1 MNTALTALLGKPITT
16 AGGNHGRKDSN
27 QIPEKDS
34 FQSLFSQISQADHS
48 KAPAAL
54 MDKEDRNKLKSLLE
68 NMKAM
73 IESLKNAESISE
85 DKLEELNQMTD
96 EIMSRVSSAPFSI
109 NIAAIEKKLEDI
121 FDQSAEE
128 EALINRGESQEL
140 ETKLQGVLGE
150 IEGILENGKS
160 FESIRMY
167 SGISVSSLN
176 NEETA
181 IKARRPENI
190 ELEIHT
196 IWQQFQGMVQ
206 KLSKNN
212 QWQQMDVKT
221 GQDMKD
227 LLQKLNSIS
236 QTLSTQE
243 KGEWKALVAK
253 VIQDG
258 TGQEKQLFQKLMTA
272 LQNRAEM
279 PKTYNQQTHVTGKE
293 MVKWVKQSFGGEWDR
308 EAKIM
313 TSKQSD
319 LPQATTLPSV
329 KVEQHIIQ
337 MNQSQDSPSLQK
349 QLHQKLE
356 QLIQSSRMFTN
367 AKGNTEMQI
376 KLRPGNLGE
385 LTVKF
390 AQVNGEMAVKI
401 LATSQAAK
409 DMLEGNMKQLR
420 HMFSPQ
426 QVVIE
431 KVEVSSMQQQ
441 LQQGFSSEEDTGHG
455 QGGRKQE
462 HHQEREETDEEE
474 LSFHELLMNE
484 KV

>member
-16 AGGNHGRKDSN
+16 AVGTHGMKDSN
-27 QIPEKDS
+27 KSAEKDS
-34 FQSLFSQISQADHS
+34 FQSLFSQASQADHS
-48 KAPAAL
+48 KASAAL
-54 MDKEDRNKLKSLLE
+54 MSKEDRNKLKSLLE

-73 IESLKNAESISE
+73 TESLKNAESISE
-85 DKLEELNQMTD
+85 DKIVELKQMAD
-96 EIMSRVSSAPFSI
+96 QIMSKISNAPFSLDI
-109 NIAAIEKKLEDI
+109 VAIEKKLEDI
-121 FDQSAEE
+121 FNRSVEE
-128 EALINRGESQEL
+128 EALINKVEVQEL
-140 ETKLQGVLGE
+140 EAKLQGVRGE
-150 IEGILENGKS
+150 IEGSLETGKS
-160 FESIRMY
+160 FESISM
-167 SGISVSSLN
+167 SSAISVFSMN
-176 NEETA
+176 TEESA
-181 IKARRPENI
+181 NKVRLPENI
-190 ELEIHT
+190 ELEIHN

-221 GQDMKD
+221 GQGMKD
-227 LLQKLNSIS
+227 LLQKLSGIS

-258 TGQEKQLFQKLMTA
+258 TRQEKQLFQKLMTTI
-272 LQNRAEM
+272 QNRAEM
-279 PKTYNQQTHVTGKE
+279 PKTYHQQTHVTGKE
-293 MVKWVKQSFGGEWDR
+293 MVKWVKQSFGGEWNR
-308 EAKIM
+308 EAKNM

-319 LPQATTLPSV
+319 MPQATILPSAR
-329 KVEQHIIQ
+329 VEQHVIQ
-337 MNQSQDSPSLQK
+337 MNQSQDSSSLQK

-367 AKGNTEMQI
+367 AKGNMEMQI
-376 KLRPGNLGE
+376 KLRPGNLGD

-409 DMLEGNMKQLR
+409 DLLEGNMKQLR

-431 KVEVSSMQQQ
+431 KVEASSMQQQ
-441 LQQGFSSEEDTGHG
+441 LQQELSSEEDKGHG
-455 QGGRKQE
+455 QDRRKQE
-462 HHQEREETDEEE
+462 HHPEREETDEEE